1 MDQLVIETIIEKVEA
16 AETKLNIQGKEL
28 SEITKK
34 VSTVTDQA
42 NTIKTIAN
50 LIKKLQ
56 DNMNT
61 ITWPVKEMTEMSNL
75 LAQNNELLAHPKKT
89 KQVIVHTAG
98 KLIWII
104 VSLFAMMLSLIILL
118 VNTSNK
124 LDQFKMNDMIWRYIK
139 LSNSSQN
146 LEYLQTVERLYLAS
160 PEKMK
165 SLVEKEELKLKQI
178 AEFEISTHD
187 QSSYDTISV
196 LNKKKKIKTKGSNN
210 N

>member
-16 AETKLNIQGKEL
+16 TEISLNTQGKKL

-165 SLVEKEELKLKQI
+165 SLVEKEELKLKQM
-178 AEFEISTHD
+178 AKSEISNQGHGASDST
-187 QSSYDTISV
+187 SV
-196 LNKKKKIKTKGSNN
+196 FKQKKENQT
-210 N
+210 